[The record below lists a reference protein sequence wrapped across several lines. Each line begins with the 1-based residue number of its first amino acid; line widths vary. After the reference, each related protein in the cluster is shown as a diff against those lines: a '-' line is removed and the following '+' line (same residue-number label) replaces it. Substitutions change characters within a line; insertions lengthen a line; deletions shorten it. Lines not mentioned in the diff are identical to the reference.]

1 MVGDLVLVLA
11 QGGFQPPTSPV
22 SPPSEALTSFAQVIA
37 YLKWGA
43 TAVTVAAVLA
53 LGALLTIDNR
63 QIDQYGPSIQ
73 AVIIKI
79 FLGCLIVACAGHIAD
94 VFI

>member
-1 MVGDLVLVLA
+1 MAPDLVLVLA
-11 QGGFQPPTSPV
+11 QGGFQPPSSPV
-22 SPPSEALTSFAQVIA
+22 SPPSEALTSFAQVVS

-73 AVIIKI
+73 AVIIKV
-79 FLGCLIVACAGHIAD
+79 FLGCLIVASAGHIAD

>member
-1 MVGDLVLVLA
+1 MVGDLVMVLA
-11 QGGFQPPTSPV
+11 QGGFQPPSSPV
-22 SPPSEALTSFAQVIA
+22 PPPSEAMTSFAQVIG

-43 TAVTVAAVLA
+43 TAVTVASVLA

-73 AVIIKI
+73 AIIIKI
-79 FLGCLIVACAGHIAD
+79 FLGCLIIACAGHIAD